1 MAIAPRG
8 TRTHGLSAWQALCSR
23 HLVEK
28 ISKIAGGSTILYGG
42 HKFGTKVRDMKSDH
56 ISTRRLYEAVV
67 EKATLEQPE
76 IEHLQTCD
84 ECLELVRLFVRQH
97 IQKSKGTNQ

>member
-1 MAIAPRG
+1 
-8 TRTHGLSAWQALCSR
+8 
-23 HLVEK
+23 VERILK
-28 ISKIAGGSTILYGG
+28 IVGGYGG
-42 HKFGTKVRDMKSDH
+42 PKFSTKVQGMKSDH
-56 ISTRRLYEAVV
+56 ISNRRLYEAVA

-97 IQKSKGTNQ
+97 IQKTKSTNP